1 MVTPGPDVI
10 STRCGTQL
18 PQKDSADGGLPI
30 ITPAAPRQSLLLAKD
45 PTSFSELLRY
55 PSVRA
60 QTRLPSFL
68 ETSLDKVKGYSIRV
82 KPGFMPHKPT

>member
-1 MVTPGPDVI
+1 M
-10 STRCGTQL
+10 RCGKQL

-45 PTSFSELLRY
+45 PTSFSELLRC

-60 QTRLPSFL
+60 QTRLPSFP
-68 ETSLDKVKGYSIRV
+68 ETSLDKETGRQHWS
-82 KPGFMPHKPT
+82 